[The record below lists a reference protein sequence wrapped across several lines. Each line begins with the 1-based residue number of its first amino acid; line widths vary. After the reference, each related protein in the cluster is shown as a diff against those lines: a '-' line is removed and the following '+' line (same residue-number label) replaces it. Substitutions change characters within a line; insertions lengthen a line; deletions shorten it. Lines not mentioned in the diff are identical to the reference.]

1 MEIHGRQPEMVVGG
15 GRTGAEVG
23 RATWSHLRPD
33 LEAGPGGGWGEVD
46 KQPRQRVNWS
56 EAEKSFDQ
64 VGTLH

>member
-33 LEAGPGGGWGEVD
+33 LDLEAGPGGGWGEA
-46 KQPRQRVNWS
+46 QWHTR
-56 EAEKSFDQ
+56 
-64 VGTLH
+64 

>member
-33 LEAGPGGGWGEVD
+33 LDLEAGPGGGWGEA
-46 KQPRQRVNWS
+46 RH
-56 EAEKSFDQ
+56 
-64 VGTLH
+64 G